1 MFAVLYDDAGGI
13 YDHVVPPHEGVP
25 ADESPCNVGN
35 PPEAGYS
42 NDAPHPDGARLLN
55 DEERQLRN
63 LDNLEYMSQYLNE
76 DHIHTKDSLK
86 AA

>member
-1 MFAVLYDDAGGI
+1 MTRF
-13 YDHVVPPHEGVP
+13 PQ

-55 DEERQLRN
+55 EEERQRALVSEKTPSLPFSFTFCTKN
-63 LDNLEYMSQYLNE
+63 
-76 DHIHTKDSLK
+76 DHFTKAGSGQT
-86 AA
+86 